1 VHELPKARTEGVISE
16 RIDDEL
22 VVYDEVS
29 HMAHALAADA
39 RSVWERCDGCR
50 SPAEIAQGLGMP
62 PATVQQALDELQECG
77 LLDDGSAPENSY
89 SRRQAVTR
97 IAKVGGAAVTAPLI
111 YSVVIGSA
119 AAAASACIAN
129 GQPESGCTAKTG
141 AKAADSRCCS
151 GTCYQTTGGSK
162 LCVESDCVV
171 AHGIC
176 VLGLIPCCA
185 GPGTC
190 TGIITLTCS
199 S

>member
-111 YSVVIGSA
+111 YGATDASVGGVRVRSRGSA
-119 AAAASACIAN
+119 AVLVS
-129 GQPESGCTAKTG
+129 QPAMG
-141 AKAADSRCCS
+141 R
-151 GTCYQTTGGSK
+151 
-162 LCVESDCVV
+162 
-171 AHGIC
+171 
-176 VLGLIPCCA
+176 
-185 GPGTC
+185 GPGPRDVC
-190 TGIITLTCS
+190 VCLQRVRAG
-199 S
+199 